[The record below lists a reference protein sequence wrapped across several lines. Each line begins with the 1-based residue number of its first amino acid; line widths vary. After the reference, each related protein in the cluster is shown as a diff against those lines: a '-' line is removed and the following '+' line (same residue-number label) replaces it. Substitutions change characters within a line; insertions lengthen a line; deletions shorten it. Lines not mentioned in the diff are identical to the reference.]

1 MREYKKIL
9 LAVDITEGSEK
20 IAERAR
26 DVAERYGAEA
36 ILLHVVE
43 YVPVRGALP
52 NWRRRRASRRRSA
65 SCRPATSRPSSCV

>member
-26 DVAERYGAEA
+26 DVAERYGAEG
-36 ILLHVVE
+36 ILMHVVE
-43 YVPVRGALP
+43 YVPIEPMGGDLLEAE
-52 NWRRRRASRRRSA
+52 
-65 SCRPATSRPSSCV
+65 

>member
-26 DVAERYGAEA
+26 DVAERYGAEV
-36 ILLHVVE
+36 ILLHVV
-43 YVPVRGALP
+43 
-52 NWRRRRASRRRSA
+52 
-65 SCRPATSRPSSCV
+65 